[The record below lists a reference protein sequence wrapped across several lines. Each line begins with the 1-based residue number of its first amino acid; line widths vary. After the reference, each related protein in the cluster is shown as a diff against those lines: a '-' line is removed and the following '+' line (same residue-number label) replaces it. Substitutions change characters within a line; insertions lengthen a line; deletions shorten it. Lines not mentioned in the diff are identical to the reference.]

1 MLEILQRIAEGNGR
15 EGDIELLEELAWN
28 VKRASLCAL
37 GGTAPNPVLTTI
49 KYFRDEYEEHIYDKK
64 CRAKKCPALITY
76 EIITEK
82 CPGCGLCVKYC
93 PTEAI
98 SGEKKKPYI
107 IDQEKCIRC
116 GLCMNTCRL
125 GAIYV
130 H

>member
-15 EGDIELLEELAWN
+15 EGDIELLEELARN
-28 VKRASLCAL
+28 VKSASLCAL

-49 KYFRDEYEEHIYDKK
+49 KYFRDEYEEHIHDKK

-76 EIITEK
+76 EIIAEK
-82 CPGCGLCVKYC
+82 CPGCGLCTKYC

-125 GAIYV
+125 GAISV
-130 H
+130 R